1 MVDILVRECYNTH
14 LNNKGATVPTYYYTQ
29 TVTYTLRVT
38 ADSEAA
44 ADEIAATTEVDD
56 VGVIATQTGWDQD
69 GFAE

>member
-1 MVDILVRECYNTH
+1 M
-14 LNNKGATVPTYYYTQ
+14 PTYYYTQ

-44 ADEIAATTEVDD
+44 ADEIAELTD
-56 VGVIATQTGWDQD
+56 VNSTGVAADSTGWEQD